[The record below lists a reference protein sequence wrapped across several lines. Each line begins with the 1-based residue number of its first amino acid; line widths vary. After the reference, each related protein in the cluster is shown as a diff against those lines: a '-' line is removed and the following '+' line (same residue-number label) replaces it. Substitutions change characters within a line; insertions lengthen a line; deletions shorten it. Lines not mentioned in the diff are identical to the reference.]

1 MWLINRSAITFSI
14 SFAKKGKRK
23 IGRKFYYIFIYYI
36 IQCQRYYY
44 YLGRFIRKS
53 AKTNKETRLTK
64 I

>member
-1 MWLINRSAITFSI
+1 MLFTTEDTILIKHYRLF
-14 SFAKKGKRK
+14 
-23 IGRKFYYIFIYYI
+23 
-36 IQCQRYYY
+36 YYY